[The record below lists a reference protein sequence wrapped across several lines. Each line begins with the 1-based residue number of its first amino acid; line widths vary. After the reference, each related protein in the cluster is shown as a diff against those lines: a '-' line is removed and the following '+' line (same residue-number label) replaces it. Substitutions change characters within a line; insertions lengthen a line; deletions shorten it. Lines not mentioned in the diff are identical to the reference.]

1 MIKDFIAP
9 HEISIADIE
18 ILKLQTAKD
27 DLLLNLRHV
36 KAKKDGKDLTL
47 SINLDDK
54 FNAKYANNAKQL
66 EVLILRGCYGVI

>member
-1 MIKDFIAP
+1 VGVRSYRALFKHA
-9 HEISIADIE
+9 A
-18 ILKLQTAKD
+18 
-27 DLLLNLRHV
+27 NLR
-36 KAKKDGKDLTL
+36 AL

>member
-1 MIKDFIAP
+1 MLDVIKNNQN
-9 HEISIADIE
+9 
-18 ILKLQTAKD
+18 LQVFVVSECPCVGVRSYRALFKHAA
-27 DLLLNLRHV
+27 NLR
-36 KAKKDGKDLTL
+36 AL

>member
-47 SINLDDK
+47 SINLDGPARIIERSR
-54 FNAKYANNAKQL
+54 F
-66 EVLILRGCYGVI
+66 